1 MVNQMSENQANQQ
14 QEQQETYFCDCGCNI
29 EFIKYALGIEMYFI
43 HNGIQT
49 NKLLSEPGML
59 NNSWNNYINMELYK
73 TWLDLWTYICNNKN
87 ANNVMKHLYNEYQ
100 DFYVPVESVLSL
112 ECIF

>member
-1 MVNQMSENQANQQ
+1 MVNQISENQA
-14 QEQQETYFCDCGCNI
+14 TYFCDYGCNI

-43 HNGIQT
+43 HNGIST

-59 NNSWNNYINMELYK
+59 NNSWNNYIDIELYE

-100 DFYVPVESVLSL
+100 DFDVPVESILSL